1 MALSGLVAALG
12 LFGVTS
18 QVIRDNPDGP
28 DMTTT
33 KTLVLTRPEASAK
46 AFLQDLQNASGDKLT
61 VINAPIMQIIGAQ
74 DWPDLSEL
82 DNLIITSS
90 HAVRGRLDGKNVFCV
105 GVRTAAAA
113 EAAGGNVIH
122 CAPDADRLVK
132 WLHTEPR
139 LRAALYLRGSH
150 VATNMRDVL
159 NAMGFQCSDVV
170 TYAQEALPLSS
181 AAKRAIEGEQPAI
194 LPLFSPRSARLVGGA
209 IAQPG
214 PNLHVISISAAAAKA
229 WQETTGGSSDVVE
242 DPTGDAMLKAVITA
256 ISL

>member
-1 MALSGLVAALG
+1 MV
-12 LFGVTS
+12 
-18 QVIRDNPDGP
+18 
-28 DMTTT
+28 MT
-33 KTLVLTRPEASAK
+33 KTLILTRPDASAK
-46 AFLQDLQNASGDKLT
+46 AFLDEVRNEAGDKVT

-74 DWPDLSEL
+74 DWPDLSAVE
-82 DNLIITSS
+82 NLIITSS

-122 CAPDADRLVK
+122 CALDADRLVK
-132 WLHTEPR
+132 WFHTQPQ

-159 NAMGFQCSDVV
+159 NAMGFECSDAV

-194 LPLFSPRSARLVGGA
+194 LPLFSPRSARLVGDS

-214 PNLHVISISAAAAKA
+214 PNLHVICISAAAAKL
-229 WQETTGGSSDVVE
+229 WQETTGGRSEVVA
-242 DPTGDAMLKAVITA
+242 DPTGDAMLKAVIA
-256 ISL
+256 ALLR